1 MHKYLLSLFCC
12 LLFAGASQAQQCPP
26 GQKNVRLE
34 ISPDQYWYE
43 ISWSLTNSS
52 GAVIY
57 ATGALPGQTAGTYN
71 YCVPDDGCVV
81 FRIKDSYGD
90 GITPNG
96 FYRLYVDNALVYE
109 NLAGNYGDGED
120 IFLNC
125 PPGTFCNSAFP
136 VDTGLNVTPG
146 GSEFWYN
153 FVPEVTGT
161 YEVNTCQ
168 PDNNCP
174 SKIWVYDHC
183 ANISTNNDQTGTIFY
198 ADAGCDNGAVA
209 TLYLAA
215 NTNYFIRLGYTSGN
229 CTSDSLH
236 FSLSYVGP
244 VSGCTDPAAC
254 NYNPLATVS
263 DTCIYPG
270 NPNCPNA
277 PDLLV
282 LEDELRN
289 TLQLD
294 FIANADACA
303 VEEGCI
309 RGVGNRDIL
318 RFSTH
323 IKNIGNQDYYIG
335 APPNSTNI
343 FSDQFFWD
351 PCHNH
356 WHYRGYAEYL
366 LYDEDGTRLNI
377 GTKNGFCVLDLECND
392 GGNGQYGCSNMG
404 ISVGCGDIYGP
415 GLPCQWVDITDLAAG
430 TYTLVVRVNWDKTPD
445 KLGRVEK
452 TYDNNWA
459 QACFNLSYVAN
470 NPVVDFLDEICPIYT
485 DCTGETY
492 GEAQPDCDGICSGVS
507 VRGDWNHDTLR
518 TVVDV
523 QAYMAA
529 SLADDAT
536 ATECRD
542 LHPNGSIDVY
552 DAALLQECA
561 LYAEDLDHWGL
572 GYPCQFGGLEN
583 TKDLVYLMAGALDT
597 AGKTFDIQ
605 IVNPYNAIIGY
616 EFSVS
621 GLNIDH
627 VENISG
633 TMTANILHD
642 DTGEILALSG
652 DETTIKKNVLPA
664 PFARVHYSSLTGP
677 EVCVSAITA
686 VVNSKYQKSNAEIAT
701 PSCVSTGLVG
711 SHEPEKAAFAVFVQP
726 NPFRE
731 DATIYFENPQ
741 GEAMKVTLTDMTG
754 RVLRSFENIHSEFVT
769 FQRGD
774 LAEGVYMFTVSN
786 SKGQVSG
793 KIAVQ

>member
-1 MHKYLLSLFCC
+1 MHKYLLSLFCSI
-12 LLFAGASQAQQCPP
+12 LLAGAVQAQQCPA

-43 ISWSLTNSS
+43 VSWSLTNSS
-52 GAVIY
+52 GSVIY

-71 YCVPDDGCVV
+71 YCVPDNGCVV

-90 GITPNG
+90 GMTPNG
-96 FYRLYVDNALVYE
+96 YYRLYLDGVLFYE
-109 NLAGNYGDGED
+109 NPNGNYGDGED

-125 PPGTFCNSAFP
+125 PPGTFCSSAFP
-136 VDTGLNVTPG
+136 VDTGLTVTPG
-146 GSEFWYN
+146 GSEFWYH
-153 FVPEVTGT
+153 FVPSVTGT

-168 PDNNCP
+168 PGNNCP

-183 ANISTNNDQTGTIFY
+183 AGISTNNDQTGTIFY
-198 ADAGCDNGAVA
+198 ADAGCANGAIA

-215 NTNYFIRLGYTSGN
+215 NANYYIRMGYTSAACLN
-229 CTSDSLH
+229 DSLH

-270 NPNCPNA
+270 NPDCPNA
-277 PDLLV
+277 PDLVV
-282 LEDELRN
+282 LESELRN

-294 FIANADACA
+294 FLANADACA

-335 APPNSTNI
+335 APPNSPNTP
-343 FSDQFFWD
+343 STQFFWD

-392 GGNGQYGCSNMG
+392 GGNGQYGCGNMG
-404 ISVGCGDIYGP
+404 ISVGCGDIYGS

-459 QACFNLSYVAN
+459 QACFNLSYNGN
-470 NPVVDFLDEICPIYT
+470 NPVVDFLDEVCPIYT

-492 GEAQPDCDGICSGVS
+492 GEAQPDCDGICGGAS

-518 TVVDV
+518 TNVDV
-523 QAYMAA
+523 QAYLAA

-583 TKDLVYLMAGALDT
+583 TKDLVYLLPGSLDT
-597 AGKTFDIQ
+597 TGKTFDIQ

-621 GLNIDH
+621 GLNIDY

-633 TMTANILHD
+633 TMTASILHD

-652 DETTIKKNVLPA
+652 DETNIKKNVLPA

-677 EVCVSAITA
+677 EVCISAITA
-686 VVNSKYQKSNAEIAT
+686 VVNSKYQKSNAEIAS
-701 PSCVSTGLVG
+701 PSCVSTGLVS
-711 SHEPEKAAFAVFVQP
+711 SHEPAKAAFSVFVQP